1 MDRNDFIETR
11 EDILQNIKTLYSYL
25 DGKVDDEHKDW
36 AIQRM
41 SHGKNYV
48 IEVVD
53 SQIYF
58 APSRFVGYIDN
69 TMEKHET
76 NPGNGTETDNKIMN
90 FYQKVQD
97 VKLDAL
103 LQKAMSEYGI
113 VVGAKKYWISKDTT
127 IGDIVRIAQHGA
139 IYSPL
144 NMKYDKYWHI
154 QMHLP
159 EGKNGTEID
168 PILMLLEK
176 APVIGIG

>member
-11 EDILQNIKTLYSYL
+11 EDIVQNIKTLYSYL
-25 DGKVDDEHKDW
+25 DGKVDSEHKDW

-41 SHGKNYV
+41 SQGKNYV

-58 APSRFVGYIDN
+58 APSRFVGYVDN
-69 TMEKHET
+69 TMEKHEA
-76 NPGNGTETDNKIMN
+76 NPGNGTETDKKIKN

-103 LQKAMSEYGI
+103 LQKSMSEYSI

-127 IGDIVRIAQHGA
+127 VDDILSCSAVKVRRYWIARLSDDNHWDYA
-139 IYSPL
+139 
-144 NMKYDKYWHI
+144 
-154 QMHLP
+154 
-159 EGKNGTEID
+159 
-168 PILMLLEK
+168 LENNL
-176 APVIGIG
+176 